1 MTENFQDKLHQE
13 ECNNQK
19 VQKFVPV
26 LEENL
31 SVKNAPKLSAKYLQD
46 KTCKTKQMQN
56 IPLTLED
63 IFKSTKSVLAPRRTP
78 PTLPHLKFSA
88 KFVTERTFIVTIAN
102 FSIAKSSLEVHG
114 V

>member
-13 ECNNQK
+13 KCNNQK

-46 KTCKTKQMQN
+46 KICKTKQMQN
-56 IPLTLED
+56 ITLTLED
-63 IFKSTKSVLAPRRTP
+63 IFKSTKSALRKCST
-78 PTLPHLKFSA
+78 K
-88 KFVTERTFIVTIAN
+88 ED
-102 FSIAKSSLEVHG
+102 SSNTTTS
-114 V
+114 

>member
-19 VQKFVPV
+19 VQKFVLV

-56 IPLTLED
+56 IPLTL
-63 IFKSTKSVLAPRRTP
+63 
-78 PTLPHLKFSA
+78 
-88 KFVTERTFIVTIAN
+88 RTFLNQLKT
-102 FSIAKSSLEVHG
+102 F
-114 V
+114 

>member
-63 IFKSTKSVLAPRRTP
+63 IFKSTKSILRKCSTKEDSSNTTTSKVFGKICNRKNLYSNNTTFAWLKVL
-78 PTLPHLKFSA
+78 
-88 KFVTERTFIVTIAN
+88 
-102 FSIAKSSLEVHG
+102 
-114 V
+114 

>member
-26 LEENL
+26 SKENL

-46 KTCKTKQMQN
+46 KTGKTKQIQN

-63 IFKSTKSVLAPRRTP
+63 IFKSTKSVLGKCSTKEDYSNTTTSKVFSKMFNRKNLHSKNTTFPW
-78 PTLPHLKFSA
+78 LK
-88 KFVTERTFIVTIAN
+88 V
-102 FSIAKSSLEVHG
+102 L
-114 V
+114 

>member
-46 KTCKTKQMQN
+46 KTCKIKQMQN
-56 IPLTLED
+56 IPLTLEG
-63 IFKSTKSVLAPRRTP
+63 IFKSTKSVLGKCSTKEDSPNTTTSKVFSKICNRKNLHSNNTTFP
-78 PTLPHLKFSA
+78 WLK
-88 KFVTERTFIVTIAN
+88 V
-102 FSIAKSSLEVHG
+102 L
-114 V
+114 

>member
-1 MTENFQDKLHQE
+1 MTENFQGKLHQE

-63 IFKSTKSVLAPRRTP
+63 IFKSTKSILRKCSTKEDSSNTTTSKVFGKICNRKNLHSNNTTFPW
-78 PTLPHLKFSA
+78 LK
-88 KFVTERTFIVTIAN
+88 
-102 FSIAKSSLEVHG
+102 LL
-114 V
+114 

>member
-13 ECNNQK
+13 ERNNQK

-56 IPLTLED
+56 IPLTLQD
-63 IFKSTKSVLAPRRTP
+63 IFKSTKSLFR
-78 PTLPHLKFSA
+78 KM
-88 KFVTERTFIVTIAN
+88 
-102 FSIAKSSLEVHG
+102 
-114 V
+114 